1 MPKGEL
7 TGWHAAASH
16 SDSPTWRIKQF
27 DTEDKVFARAE
38 VEGYGGMIMPSWLDR
53 PLTWQA
59 VCWCAPRTASRV
71 VWSAPTVRWPVSRTS
86 ASTLAAT

>member
-27 DTEDKVFARAE
+27 DTEDKVFAKAE
-38 VEGYGGMIMPSWLDR
+38 VCLLY
-53 PLTWQA
+53 T
-59 VCWCAPRTASRV
+59 SRCV
-71 VWSAPTVRWPVSRTS
+71 
-86 ASTLAAT
+86 